1 MYHRDVGTRA
11 RSLASAW
18 AAALACAVVHAHA
31 APNDRSKPA
40 ADPSVLNT
48 TPATTPT
55 TSTVRAASETA
66 IVAKPTAK
74 PGAKQ
79 RAGGAGSGSATLTG
93 PGGRPAVNGP
103 KLPDALRKQLEKQL
117 EARID
122 RDVTQIKSLRGEAIG
137 LLGTFV
143 VETPREAREMPEA
156 LLRLG
161 ELKWELEREQFV
173 ERFKAWEAKP
183 VDQRGPSI
191 DPNFQPSRDLFARVL
206 KDYPWFNQYD
216 LALYI
221 DGFLAY
227 EQGKQDEALDRFNR
241 ILKDF
246 PRSRFVADAHMAR
259 AEALFNGKYD
269 YQAALV
275 EYEEVLKYKNSE
287 LYGLALFK
295 SAWCMWRLGRSEEAA
310 KRFVSVFEVTDTS
323 SGAAKGNAAQRKQ
336 LDELQAEALK
346 YLVEVFT
353 EDEKNTAQDVYGFL
367 TKIGGDRFAGK
378 VVRAL
383 AVQFYDQA
391 HYDRGIEAYELL
403 LKLEPASSDAGGW
416 VAQIAQGYNAIEDWP
431 KLRVTYERAVTGY
444 TAGSAWAKTQGD
456 PAVVARTSAD
466 IEKQLKEHALQLHAK
481 AQKDK
486 TSRAEFEGAAGLY
499 SVYLSKFDTE
509 KGAYQIH
516 YYLGE
521 IYFHHLD
528 KGNAAATEYMAAA
541 RAMPKDEAL
550 APLAEPLKT
559 QRHDAIY
566 NAIAALE
573 KVRFG
578 ELEGRRKQRVGEG
591 GSAFQETEAD
601 KKFAEALELYAQ
613 LYPTDPALPELF
625 FRQGRQYYDYGVY
638 DSAVKIW
645 GSLLEK
651 FPRSQYALAAGEL
664 ILDSFNRAKNYE
676 NIETWARRLK
686 SAPAFASDAN
696 QKKLDTLIVQA
707 VFKQGEQKAAA
718 GEHGDA
724 ARAYLR
730 AAKEFP
736 NDPRAAQACVNAELE
751 AQKAGDTE
759 TLKEGAKLVTGK
771 AYATKPESPH
781 GAWIAAATFQSM
793 GLFAESAE
801 FHEAIAGL
809 ADRDHPNYQ
818 KYEHAKD
825 AAYNAVV
832 LRVAT
837 GEHDKAIANGNRFL
851 AQYGTTADADEV
863 VFLMGKAHQNAGR
876 NKEAADLD
884 RRYLARSKNQDH
896 RVQGWVLLA
905 TALAK
910 NNDDKGA
917 DDALKAAVDIGKH
930 RRADLGPEG
939 KYAAAHARYMEGER
953 VLERFDK
960 IQISGDVKQL
970 SGRLK
975 QKAELLKSASAVFL
989 DVVSLGVAEWTTA
1002 ALYQIGRTYE
1012 TFSKSL
1018 KDAPPPSG
1026 LSDADKEAYQTQI
1039 DEFVVPI
1046 EERSLDAYENGWKK
1060 AIELQIYNQWT
1071 AKMREALGRLNAEL
1085 YPPFKETGF
1094 DIRSQGPM
1102 PLPPLIDSPR
1112 RGGEKA
1118 ALGTVATKPA
1128 NKPATGIEDKKEKP
1142 AATPSPSSSLSPA
1155 PASAPG
1161 KKTTSSGGAGG
1172 SMVPDDEAALATPS
1186 PTPSASPP
1194 ASHPADAPKK
1204 PAPKKKGTK

>member
-1 MYHRDVGTRA
+1 M
-11 RSLASAW
+11 
-18 AAALACAVVHAHA
+18 HAHA
-31 APNDRSKPA
+31 APSDKSKPA
-40 ADPSVLNT
+40 TDPAALN
-48 TPATTPT
+48 TTPT
-55 TSTVRAASETA
+55 TSTPATSTVRAAAETA
-66 IVAKPTAK
+66 IVAKPTVK
-74 PGAKQ
+74 PGAK
-79 RAGGAGSGSATLTG
+79 RAQASGASSLNG
-93 PGGRPAVNGP
+93 PGGRPSVNGP
-103 KLPDALRKQLEKQL
+103 KIPDALRKQLEKQL
-117 EARID
+117 EARIE
-122 RDVTQIKSLRGEAIG
+122 RDVTQIKALRGEAIG
-137 LLGTFV
+137 LLSTFV
-143 VETPREAREMPEA
+143 AETPREAREMPEA

-206 KDYPWFNQYD
+206 KDYPWFSQYD
-216 LALYI
+216 LALYV

-227 EQGKQDEALDRFNR
+227 EQGKQDEAIDRFNR

-259 AEALFNGKYD
+259 AESLFNGKYD

-310 KRFVSVFEVTDTS
+310 KRFVSVFEVTDAQ
-323 SGAAKGNAAQRKQ
+323 GKANAAQRKQ

-416 VAQIAQGYNAIEDWP
+416 VLQIANGYNAIEDWP
-431 KLRVTYERAVTGY
+431 KLRASYDRAVTGY

-456 PAVVARTSAD
+456 PAVVARTSTD

-481 AQKDK
+481 AQKDR

-499 SVYLSKFDTE
+499 TVYLSKFDNE
-509 KGAYQIH
+509 KTAYQIH

-528 KGNAAATEYMAAA
+528 RGNDAATQYMAAA
-541 RAMPKDEAL
+541 RGMPKDEAER
-550 APLAEPLKT
+550 EPLKT

-573 KVRFG
+573 RVRTG
-578 ELEGRRKQRVGEG
+578 ELEARKKQRAPEG

-613 LYPTDPALPELF
+613 LYPSDPALPELF

-724 ARAYLR
+724 AKAYLR

-759 TLKEGAKLVTGK
+759 ALKEGAKLVTGK
-771 AYATKPESPH
+771 AYATRPESPH

-837 GEHDKAIANGNRFL
+837 GEHDKAITNGNRFL

-863 VFLMGKAHQNAGR
+863 VFQMGKAHQSAGR
-876 NKEAADLD
+876 NKEAADLY

-910 NNDDKGA
+910 NGDDRGA
-917 DDALKAAVDIGKH
+917 DEALKAAVDIGRH
-930 RRADLGPEG
+930 RKNELGPDG

-953 VLERFDK
+953 VLEKFDK

-975 QKAELLKSASAVFL
+975 QKAELLKAASAVFL

-1018 KDAPPPSG
+1018 KEAPPPSG

-1060 AIELQIYNQWT
+1060 AIELGIYNQWT
-1071 AKMREALGRLNAEL
+1071 AKMRESLGRLNAEL

-1118 ALGTVATKPA
+1118 TLATVEK
-1128 NKPATGIEDKKEKP
+1128 KKEPATGNRPAATGSGDEKKP
-1142 AATPSPSSSLSPA
+1142 AAPAA
-1155 PASAPG
+1155 PAKPEPSKPPAKPSG
-1161 KKTTSSGGAGG
+1161 KAAGGGA
-1172 SMVPDDEAALATPS
+1172 MTPDDDAATAAALNAPI
-1186 PTPSASPP
+1186 P
-1194 ASHPADAPKK
+1194 AEPKK
-1204 PAPKKKGTK
+1204 PAPKKKGAK